1 MSHAR
6 FHSFTAI
13 NNAGGGSWTVASSK
27 PSFETLF
34 TSSGYVVTAIKDIVV
49 NMSTTDSTFYS
60 LYIPKGAKFYV
71 FGGNLNVYFGY
82 GESHY
87 AYLQFTSTSSYRV
100 LDSGSQPSYGST
112 YLGCYYIMY
121 K

>member
-1 MSHAR
+1 M
-6 FHSFTAI
+6 
-13 NNAGGGSWTVASSK
+13 
-27 PSFETLF
+27 LF

-49 NMSTTDSTFYS
+49 NGSTIDSTFYS
-60 LYIPKGAKFYV
+60 LYIPKGAKFFI
-71 FGGNLNVYFGY
+71 FGGYLNVCVGY

-100 LDSGSQPSYGST
+100 LESGIEHAYASED
-112 YLGCYYIMY
+112 LGCYYIMY